1 MLTRKILV
9 RVKIVISRKTI
20 VKKILMVLFVIGI
33 ISFGPAYGHKLISHD
48 DAHRDFESALE
59 IPDHKVSWAIYENL
73 GENEAK
79 FYSFDAVKG
88 DSFYASIV
96 VPNIPE
102 LEEYAPSMMLM
113 DSQMQF
119 KEKVFFEGNFPSTEF
134 YEPFG
139 QVTYWERQELKTEIP
154 ADGKYFIIVMDE
166 KNQNGKYSLAIGT
179 IEDFSGADIFTI
191 LPKAWFDTKI
201 FVNDYVSIGVFFF
214 ILISIFTIPTL
225 IVLRKKSLMSFR
237 KYS

>member
-1 MLTRKILV
+1 M
-9 RVKIVISRKTI
+9 
-20 VKKILMVLFVIGI
+20 KKILMMLFVIGI

-73 GENEAK
+73 GANEAK
-79 FYSFDAVKG
+79 FYSFDAKEG

-96 VPNIPE
+96 IPKING
-102 LEEYAPSMMLM
+102 LEYYSPTLILVGNGDFVNKKIPYE
-113 DSQMQF
+113 
-119 KEKVFFEGNFPSTEF
+119 EGFPGNEF

-154 ADGKYFIIVMDE
+154 ADGKYFIVVMDE

-179 IEDFSGADIFTI
+179 IEDFSGADFFTI

-201 FVNDYVSIGVFFF
+201 FVNDYASIGIFFF
-214 ILISIFTIPTL
+214 VLISIFTIPIL
-225 IVLRKKSLMSFR
+225 MLLRKKSLASFK
-237 KYS
+237 KYF